1 VASTA
6 AADLVDPRARVC
18 LLAEDKVVVS
28 DARASGGLPAAI
40 AVVVVVVVVVDD
52 TSLVSPVVVVD
63 TKFFLFV
70 SDLRLFFFSPNT
82 SRMTP

>member
-40 AVVVVVVVVVDD
+40 AVVVVVVVVDD

>member
-18 LLAEDKVVVS
+18 LLAEDKAVS
-28 DARASGGLPAAI
+28 DARANGGLPV
-40 AVVVVVVVVVDD
+40 AVVVVVVVD
-52 TSLVSPVVVVD
+52 TSPLVSPVVSPVVV
-63 TKFFLFV
+63 KFFLFA